1 VIAEWNIRA
10 CSSQCAACHRPFD
23 DGERLT
29 SRLLFTPE
37 GYLREDY
44 CRACW
49 PNRPDPG
56 SGLSDWSA
64 VWHAPAP
71 PPPEPLKK
79 ETAESLLRELME
91 TDQTDQRNAIFILAV
106 MLERRRIL
114 VEKDIQT
121 LPDGTRVRIYEHKKT
136 GESFVIPDPQLKLAE
151 IATVE
156 LEVMSLLGIP
166 PPGTKPSP
174 PSPPS
179 PKNDPTTQPSNAPTI
194 SPSNDP
200 TIQRSN
206 DPTIP
211 PPPPQEAP
219 Q

>member
-1 VIAEWNIRA
+1 MIAEWNIRA

-49 PNRPDPG
+49 PARPDPAA
-56 SGLSDWSA
+56 GLSDWSA

-121 LPDGTRVRIYEHKKT
+121 LPDGTKIRIYEHKKT

-151 IATVE
+151 IAAVE
-156 LEVMSLLGIP
+156 LDVMQLLGIA
-166 PPGTKPSP
+166 PPGTKEPPSPQSPSSPSSP
-174 PSPPS
+174 PSL
-179 PKNDPTTQPSNAPTI
+179 Q
-194 SPSNDP
+194 NDP
-200 TIQRSN
+200 TIQPSN

-211 PPPPQEAP
+211 PPPTPEAP

>member
-1 VIAEWNIRA
+1 MIAEWNIRA
-10 CSSQCAACHRPFD
+10 CASQCAGCHRPFD

-29 SRLLFTPE
+29 SRIIFTPE

-49 PNRPDPG
+49 PVRPDPDTT
-56 SGLSDWSA
+56 LSDWSA
-64 VWHAPAP
+64 IWHAPAP

-91 TDQTDQRNAIFILAV
+91 TDQTDRRNAIFILAV

-121 LPDGTRVRIYEHKKT
+121 LPDGTKIRIYEHKKT

-151 IATVE
+151 IAAVQDD
-156 LEVMSLLGIP
+156 VMHLLGIAPEAPTPSPSSPSSLSSSSSPQEP
-166 PPGTKPSP
+166 PP
-174 PSPPS
+174 
-179 PKNDPTTQPSNAPTI
+179 
-194 SPSNDP
+194 
-200 TIQRSN
+200 
-206 DPTIP
+206 
-211 PPPPQEAP
+211 
-219 Q
+219 

>member
-1 VIAEWNIRA
+1 MIAEWNIRA
-10 CSSQCAACHRPFD
+10 CSSQCAACHRPFN

-29 SRLLFTPE
+29 SRLRFTPE

-44 CRACW
+44 CLACW
-49 PNRPDPG
+49 PARPDPTT
-56 SGLSDWSA
+56 GLSDWTA
-64 VWHAPAP
+64 VYRAPAP

-91 TDQTDQRNAIFILAV
+91 TDRTDQRNAIFILAV

-121 LPDGTRVRIYEHKKT
+121 LPDGTRIRIYEHKKT

-166 PPGTKPSP
+166 PPGTKPAPAPPPESPSPQSP
-174 PSPPS
+174 PSPSSPLSPPS
-179 PKNDPTTQPSNAPTI
+179 PQSPTPN
-194 SPSNDP
+194 
-200 TIQRSN
+200 
-206 DPTIP
+206 
-211 PPPPQEAP
+211 PQEAP
-219 Q
+219 K

>member
-1 VIAEWNIRA
+1 MIAEWNIRA

-49 PNRPDPG
+49 PNRPDPAA
-56 SGLSDWSA
+56 GLSDWSA

-166 PPGTKPSP
+166 PPGTKPPSQS
-174 PSPPS
+174 PSPSSPQSPQSPS
-179 PKNDPTTQPSNAPTI
+179 SPQPSNPTRPQNDAT
-194 SPSNDP
+194 PS
-200 TIQRSN
+200 
-206 DPTIP
+206 
-211 PPPPQEAP
+211 
-219 Q
+219 

>member
-1 VIAEWNIRA
+1 MIAEWNIRA

-49 PNRPDPG
+49 PARPDPAA
-56 SGLSDWSA
+56 GLSDWSA

-121 LPDGTRVRIYEHKKT
+121 LPDGTKIRIYEHKKT

-151 IATVE
+151 IAAVQDD
-156 LEVMSLLGIP
+156 VMHLLGIAPEAP
-166 PPGTKPSP
+166 PPDP
-174 PSPPS
+174 PSPS
-179 PKNDPTTQPSNAPTI
+179 
-194 SPSNDP
+194 SPS
-200 TIQRSN
+200 SSSSSSS
-206 DPTIP
+206 
-211 PPPPQEAP
+211 PQEP
-219 Q
+219 TP

>member
-1 VIAEWNIRA
+1 MIAEWNIRA
-10 CSSQCAACHRPFD
+10 CSSRCAACHRPFD

-44 CRACW
+44 CRSCW
-49 PNRPDPG
+49 PNRPDPDA
-56 SGLSDWSA
+56 GLSDWSA

-79 ETAESLLRELME
+79 ETAESLLRKLME
-91 TDQTDQRNAIFILAV
+91 TDRTDQRNAIFILAV

-121 LPDGTRVRIYEHKKT
+121 LPDGTKIRIYEHKKT

-151 IATVE
+151 IAAVE
-156 LEVMSLLGIP
+156 LDVMQLLGIP
-166 PPGTKPSP
+166 PPGTKQPTPSP
-174 PSPPS
+174 SQPSPSSPQSPS
-179 PKNDPTTQPSNAPTI
+179 SPPPSNPQTIQPSN
-194 SPSNDP
+194 
-200 TIQRSN
+200 
-206 DPTIP
+206 P
-211 PPPPQEAP
+211 PEAP
-219 Q
+219 K

>member
-1 VIAEWNIRA
+1 MIAEWNIRA

-49 PNRPDPG
+49 PARPDPA

-121 LPDGTRVRIYEHKKT
+121 LPDGTKIRIYEHKKT

-151 IATVE
+151 IAAVE
-156 LEVMSLLGIP
+156 LDVMQLLGIP
-166 PPGTKPSP
+166 PPGTTPS
-174 PSPPS
+174 
-179 PKNDPTTQPSNAPTI
+179 T
-194 SPSNDP
+194 
-200 TIQRSN
+200 
-206 DPTIP
+206 
-211 PPPPQEAP
+211 PPPPQSP
-219 Q
+219 QGPQSPQPPEPTP